1 MAIKKSVSSPKVKKL
16 LKKRVDINFRST
28 VLWSSLLLLLG
39 AGVFG
44 AGGYVWFSRTAN
56 DGEQLFYSMVSRSLE
71 IDSVSRV
78 VTQNESGREESQ
90 DYFLTFSPTPAVYT
104 SSKVSQITQSR
115 ENSTVA
121 TEMIGQKNIDY
132 VRYTEVQVPKSEN
145 DPNDYSKI
153 LNTWARREA
162 NQSEGQEAQFLNE
175 AIFTFIPFG
184 NFDQDQRTKFLK
196 DIKEKKVYEL
206 NPGKLTYE
214 GLRPMYTM
222 NVTVNPRQLVTVMK
236 NYSELTGLGNKDMLK
251 PEEFQ
256 DQYVFTI
263 RLKIDPISR
272 HLVELSYPG
281 TTRVE
286 KYVGYGVNLPIN
298 APKQT
303 IPIAEL
309 QSRISGGQE
318 Q

>member
-16 LKKRVDINFRST
+16 LKKRVDINFKST
-28 VLWSSLLLLLG
+28 VLWSSLLFLLG
-39 AGVFG
+39 VGVFV
-44 AGGYVWFSRTAN
+44 AGGYIWFNKTAN
-56 DGEQLFYSMVSRSLE
+56 DGEQLFYSMLSRNLE
-71 IDSVSRV
+71 IDSVSRMI
-78 VTQNESGREESQ
+78 TQNESGREESQ
-90 DYFLTFSPTPAVYT
+90 DYFLTFSPSPAVYT

-121 TEMIGQKNIDY
+121 TEMIGLKSIDY
-132 VRYTEVQVPKSEN
+132 VRYTDVQVPKSDGDN
-145 DPNDYSKI
+145 TDYSKI

-162 NQSEGQEAQFLNE
+162 NAGEGQEAQFLNE
-175 AIFTFIPFG
+175 AVFTFVPFG
-184 NFDQDQRTKFLK
+184 NFDQAQKQKFINM
-196 DIKEKKVYEL
+196 IKEKKVYEL
-206 NPGKLTYE
+206 NPGKVVYD
-214 GLRPMYTM
+214 GMRPMYSM

-236 NYSELTGLGNKDMLK
+236 EYSEVTGLGNKDTLN

-286 KYVGYGVNLPIN
+286 KYVGYGVDLPIE
-298 APKQT
+298 APAQT